1 MTDTPIV
8 AARRTRLKDWIDDK
22 FGGVLASFIA
32 QTKINQGELSAL
44 LKDKSFGEKKA
55 GKLEKQA
62 RMPAGYL
69 VNPLAEAPEASAT
82 PLFTKERRADDGMKA
97 LQIGLESLLVAVL
110 QKTPGAAG
118 VFLEDVDAVAR
129 REKFSLE
136 QGTLGSLVEIARGVH
151 SEEEAA
157 ARARR
162 RGGSAGRTK
171 RGNQGQGRVP

>member
-8 AARRTRLKDWIDDK
+8 AARRARLKAWIDDK

-55 GKLEKQA
+55 AKLEKQA
-62 RMPAGYL
+62 RMPPGYL
-69 VNPLAEAPEASAT
+69 VQPLTDAQPST
-82 PLFTKERRADDGMKA
+82 PTQIFTSERRANDNLLA

-110 QKTPGAAG
+110 QRTPGSAG
-118 VFLEDVDAVAR
+118 VFLEDAEGVAK

-136 QGTLGSLVEIARGVH
+136 RGTLGSLVDIARGVH

-157 ARARR
+157 ARVRR
-162 RGGSAGRTK
+162 RGGSAARTK
-171 RGNQGQGRVP
+171 RGSQGQDKEP